1 MMVGA
6 PGAPTGVTLFEAAE
20 AAPVPIALVAV
31 TVKVYAVPLVRPVTM
46 IGEPGLVETMPPG
59 DEVAV
64 KLVIGLPPL
73 LAGGVNGTEAL
84 ELLGTAV
91 PIVGAPGAP
100 AGVTLFEAAEAAPV
114 PIAFIAT
121 TVNVYA
127 VPLVRPVTVIGEP
140 VLVAVSP
147 PGEEVAL

>member
-1 MMVGA
+1 M
-6 PGAPTGVTLFEAAE
+6 
-20 AAPVPIALVAV
+20 
-31 TVKVYAVPLVRPVTM
+31 
-46 IGEPGLVETMPPG
+46 
-59 DEVAV
+59 
-64 KLVIGLPPL
+64 

-100 AGVTLFEAAEAAPV
+100 TGVTLFEAPEAALV
-114 PIAFIAT
+114 PIALIAT

-147 PGEEVAL
+147 PGEAVAL